1 MPGLTLKPSACSDA
15 LLMTSTLSPGSDAC
29 QCGQLTGDRHVELPS
44 QRRAAR
50 APRPHLGEA
59 SPGTRNR
66 RRRPWPEG
74 EALVGDRVAPNVE
87 LMKVSFPS
95 ALVRPS
101 DTSPPYPAASRPP
114 TPPVKGS
121 TIYRLV
127 VHGAGCSQLV
137 RTIRVVVVR
146 HPAGPPP
153 DRVHTR
159 TQNRT
164 AYRGTSTPR
173 PRMRP

>member
-87 LMKVSFPS
+87 LTKVSFPS
-95 ALVRPS
+95 AIASVPARQLLPQVEAQPTEVCPERGRLRVSPVEIQAPQQRVLDQVRQGRRR
-101 DTSPPYPAASRPP
+101 DLR
-114 TPPVKGS
+114 
-121 TIYRLV
+121 
-127 VHGAGCSQLV
+127 
-137 RTIRVVVVR
+137 
-146 HPAGPPP
+146 
-153 DRVHTR
+153 
-159 TQNRT
+159 
-164 AYRGTSTPR
+164 
-173 PRMRP
+173 